1 MSHESEYQA
10 YDDDE
15 LTRLLAVDVDAH
27 FPKVVWKNTNKLYK
41 FVMHHFGLSQVDA
54 EDILQEA
61 MMKAYIALK
70 GYPRERI
77 LNLKLKPWIY
87 KITRNESL
95 KYLEKKGRKQPSVI
109 LIDDLDN
116 PVQLVVGLP
125 EQPDVVVERKE
136 FIEAFWKAFQE
147 LSQNE
152 QQVLILSFVYDL
164 TYAEIGI
171 LLDKPEGTIKSLV
184 SRARKKLHKMSDD
197 FLK

>member
-1 MSHESEYQA
+1 MSHESEY
-10 YDDDE
+10 DDEE
-15 LTRLLAVDVDAH
+15 LTRLLAEDVDAH
-27 FPKVVWKNTNKLYK
+27 FPKVVRKYTDVLYR
-41 FVMHHFGLSQVDA
+41 FVMNHFGLSQVDA

-95 KYLEKKGRKQPSVI
+95 KYLDKKGRKQSSVI

-116 PVQLVVGLP
+116 PVLKQLVAGPP

-136 FIEAFWKAFQE
+136 FTEAFWQAFQE

-152 QQVLILSFVYDL
+152 QQVLILGFVD
-164 TYAEIGI
+164 
-171 LLDKPEGTIKSLV
+171 
-184 SRARKKLHKMSDD
+184 
-197 FLK
+197 